1 MVGLRKKQNFRKI
14 GARVCT
20 QKGLEKILIHDTI
33 YIIEK
38 SEKALKTL
46 TFLSGFA
53 PFSIRWHSQVVRQG
67 SAKPSFPSSNLGVTS
82 RKKDTLCVSFLFSI
96 QGSPLVL
103 RTEAHLWRC
112 RSLQTARP
120 TLPPGEGRWACGG
133 KWKKQL
139 KWLTVS
145 TVSHFILC
153 SADTRKY
160 FRAVQLNYLDIT
172 SSMGV

>member
-53 PFSIRWHSQVVRQG
+53 PFSTW
-67 SAKPSFPSSNLGVTS
+67 
-82 RKKDTLCVSFLFSI
+82 
-96 QGSPLVL
+96 
-103 RTEAHLWRC
+103 
-112 RSLQTARP
+112 
-120 TLPPGEGRWACGG
+120 
-133 KWKKQL
+133 
-139 KWLTVS
+139 
-145 TVSHFILC
+145 
-153 SADTRKY
+153 
-160 FRAVQLNYLDIT
+160 
-172 SSMGV
+172 